1 MTAAAPSARRKLLL
15 ASIHDVGPRFSGE
28 VDRLVDLVG
37 SRTGGRFAMLV
48 VPDHWGEAP
57 IARDPGF
64 RRRLRAWAEQGVEM
78 FVHGWF
84 HRDPAPKGFGAKHM
98 TAGEGE
104 FSALGRGEALRRMK
118 EGRALVE
125 DAIGREAAGFVAPA
139 WLYSDGARAA
149 AAEAGF
155 ALAEDHFRVWHPP
168 SGRVLSRG
176 PVITWATRTPFRKA
190 TSLLAAAA
198 ARRLLAPLPAVRLA
212 VHPADTGHPAT
223 LASIEKSL
231 NFLLKRRHAA
241 HYSELA
247 PPPAAKKRP
256 DEAMGLSCADPGG

>member
-1 MTAAAPSARRKLLL
+1 LTGAAPSAPRKLLL
-15 ASIHDVGPRFSGE
+15 ASIHDVGPRFARE
-28 VDRLVDLVG
+28 IDRLVGLVG

-57 IARDPGF
+57 IARDPAF
-64 RRRLRAWAEQGVEM
+64 RRRLRAWAEDDIEM

-84 HRDPAPKGFGAKHM
+84 HRDPAPKGFGARHM

-118 EGRALVE
+118 EGRALIE
-125 DAIGREAAGFVAPA
+125 DAIGRPAAGFVAPA
-139 WLYSDGARAA
+139 WLYSEGARAA

-155 ALAEDHFRVWHPP
+155 AIAEDHFRVWHPP

-198 ARRLLAPLPAVRLA
+198 ARHLLAPLPAVRLA
-212 VHPADTGHPAT
+212 VHPADTGHPST

-231 NFLLKRRHAA
+231 ISLLKARHAA
-241 HYSELA
+241 HYSELVQA
-247 PPPAAKKRP
+247 PAAKKRP
-256 DEAMGLSCADPGG
+256 EEAIGLSCVDPGG